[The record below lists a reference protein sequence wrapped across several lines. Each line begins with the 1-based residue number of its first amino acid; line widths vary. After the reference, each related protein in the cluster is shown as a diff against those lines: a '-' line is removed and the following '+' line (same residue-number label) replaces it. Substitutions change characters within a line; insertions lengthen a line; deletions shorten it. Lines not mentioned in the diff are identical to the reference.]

1 MVRGEVRDEVR
12 DEVGISGCFVGV
24 GDLRGWSLDATG
36 EGIGSLPLEGFISG
50 GRKHGWE
57 LEAQGSR

>member
-50 GRKHGWE
+50 GAKTWMGT
-57 LEAQGSR
+57 